1 MDAAQARENAWGGE
15 CVRHEDT
22 TYFIKDPI
30 NQYPPAMS
38 HIHASRCRVAGSRVA
53 GPREVQ
59 REEREQAQGQRREGV
74 KECEKKRRQVGSR
87 DRAIDGAVLTYL
99 ATLGAA

>member
-38 HIHASRCRVAGSRVA
+38 HIHASRCRVAG
-53 GPREVQ
+53 PREVQ

-74 KECEKKRRQVGSR
+74 KECEKK
-87 DRAIDGAVLTYL
+87 
-99 ATLGAA
+99 ATTSWIAQ